1 MKLSFDPRL
10 LTEVIGKGQY
20 TQFRSIISEYIAN
33 AYDAEAKRVDI
44 SIPEDFTTEPII
56 ISDDGKGLTDI
67 EHFKIVGENIQ
78 LKKTY
83 TPNYLRKMLG
93 RKGIGRFAGFACA
106 QKIIFESY
114 NGAEFFKIT
123 FDREELL
130 KQTRLEDID
139 IPSTEKPSK
148 EIPRTNVTLDFI
160 DDTYSIPTLQQISR
174 DIVLDFAFIDDFKIF
189 VNNELCTPTLIK
201 GDIISIDESTKEFG
215 HISGTIIVS
224 TSPSKKMKPGVII
237 RVKNRRVEGPS
248 FFGIE
253 DGYSSKVMNRI
264 YGDINADGLEDII
277 SSGREAFIQHD
288 DRYKHLLDWLKRKIT
303 STIEKFEEDTSV
315 NTEDIIYNLP
325 RFKKKIQTFPTHLQ
339 TSARN
344 YIKNIS
350 HKLSR
355 IKNDKDLLEIF
366 GLLILR
372 ACENAD
378 FHSVLD
384 ELERAENMDISTL
397 AKVLRTWSFGEIA
410 FASSLVQNRLKILDT
425 FSVLVN
431 EKETPELQGIHS
443 ILESNTWIL
452 DDRYSL
458 FTSNRGIRTILKKLA
473 IKYEGNQGRKR
484 PDLILKR
491 DREDFVLIEL
501 KAPDIEI
508 TMQDITQVLEYQN
521 ELQKQ
526 MPEMR
531 DCDLYVIG
539 KDYDEITRKQ
549 YPEGNPQK
557 VHLLSLNMI
566 SQRAED
572 RLKWLSKNLKEEYD
586 IIEEDMLEV
595 DLLPESKIAV
605 VE

>member
-1 MKLSFDPRL
+1 
-10 LTEVIGKGQY
+10 
-20 TQFRSIISEYIAN
+20 
-33 AYDAEAKRVDI
+33 
-44 SIPEDFTTEPII
+44 
-56 ISDDGKGLTDI
+56 
-67 EHFKIVGENIQ
+67 
-78 LKKTY
+78 
-83 TPNYLRKMLG
+83 
-93 RKGIGRFAGFACA
+93 
-106 QKIIFESY
+106 
-114 NGAEFFKIT
+114 
-123 FDREELL
+123 
-130 KQTRLEDID
+130 
-139 IPSTEKPSK
+139 
-148 EIPRTNVTLDFI
+148 
-160 DDTYSIPTLQQISR
+160 
-174 DIVLDFAFIDDFKIF
+174 
-189 VNNELCTPTLIK
+189 
-201 GDIISIDESTKEFG
+201 
-215 HISGTIIVS
+215 
-224 TSPSKKMKPGVII
+224 MKPGIII

-253 DGYSSKVMNRI
+253 EEYSSKVMNRI
-264 YGDINADGLEDII
+264 YGDINADSLEDII

-288 DRYKHLLDWLKRKIT
+288 ERYKQLLEWLKDKIT
-303 STIEKFEEDTSV
+303 STIEKFEEETSI
-315 NTEDIIYNLP
+315 NAEDIIYNLP
-325 RFKKKIQTFPTHLQ
+325 RFQKKIQTFPIHLQ
-339 TSARN
+339 TSAKN

-397 AKVLRTWSFGEIA
+397 AKVLKNWSFGEIA
-410 FASSLVQNRLKILDT
+410 YASSLVQNRLKILDK
-425 FSVLVN
+425 FSLLVN
-431 EKETPELQGIHS
+431 EREAPELQGIHS

-458 FTSNRGIRTILKKLA
+458 FTSNKGIRTILSKLSL
-473 IKYEGNQGRKR
+473 KYEGKKGRKR

-501 KAPDIEI
+501 KAPDVLI
-508 TMQDITQVLEYQN
+508 TMEDVMQILEYQN

-526 MPEMR
+526 FPEMR

-539 KDYDEITRKQ
+539 KDYDEISRRH
-549 YPEGNPQK
+549 YPGGNPQK

-586 IIEEDMLEV
+586 SIEEDMLEV
-595 DLLPESKIAV
+595 DLLPESKMVISG
-605 VE
+605 